1 MDLQQLECVAEAVY
15 YEARGEGSRGMQ
27 AVANVIYN
35 RTKSGRFKSTPCAVI
50 KQPRQFTY
58 KRKGYMNVKLYQRAM
73 DAARLMSKD
82 ITGGALYFQSTKVR
96 HRKGFTIRI
105 GNHNFFR

>member
-1 MDLQQLECVAEAVY
+1 MDQIECVAEAVY

-35 RTKSGRFKSTPCAVI
+35 RTKSAKFKNTPCAVI
-50 KQPRQFTY
+50 KQPGQFLY
-58 KRKGYMNVKLYQRAM
+58 KRHGIKNVKLYQKAT

-82 ITGGALYFQSTKVR
+82 ITGGALYFQTTKIR
-96 HRKGFTIRI
+96 HRRGFTVRI
-105 GNHNFFR
+105 GNHNFFK